1 MTTHDLFSRYIELC
15 RTALGENA
23 RVQAALKNT
32 GIVEGYLLEHFS
44 VGYADGRIVELARE
58 NSELAGRLEAAGILS
73 GTKEQLAHCLVFP
86 VFSESK
92 EIENI
97 VGYRLFIRGS
107 NKLTSV
113 NERGIFNAPFLKGAD
128 ELIFSSD
135 PIQALLL
142 MQCEATNTTVLF
154 GDDGKYLHFIAEHGI
169 KKVVFTFEGRARLFD
184 SLARNGV
191 SARRVLIDFTQLKE
205 KDGKTYLQSALS
217 GPQDS
222 SLSEDA
228 IQEIEHGFLFRFPH
242 LSYRVIGTF
251 NDYSLALKANVKVW
265 NEEESFVDSI
275 DLYKNRDR
283 QNLIFTIAERF
294 GIRDQVQIEKDLG
307 RIIDVIEKH
316 REKKSKEGK
325 RTKPELT
332 EWQKETGMKFLT
344 NPNLIDEIDE
354 DYTTLGYVRER
365 KNKLLLYLVMSSRL
379 TEGPLHTMLIS
390 RSGAGKSRL
399 VEVTE
404 SLCPPED
411 VESVSDLSP
420 QALYYYGKDDLANRF
435 VVIGERE
442 GSQGAEYPLRELITK
457 KSITKAIPMKDPVT
471 SQIKTVSITVNGPIA
486 LAETTTNGELN
497 PENLNRCF
505 VVSID
510 ESEEQTRKIHELQR
524 KNHTFDGY
532 LLRREQKR
540 IIEKHTYAQRLLKPV
555 LVFNPFAEALTFPS
569 HTLRSRRD
577 HEKFLRLI
585 NVICFLHQYQ
595 RKRTR
600 KKVAEREEVEYIEC
614 TLDDYR
620 TAYGLLAEGV
630 LDSTLDDLPSPARNL
645 LDLIKRYLAQKSERD
660 KIPVEK
666 IIFERKD
673 IREYSSWSFAQ
684 VRNNFR
690 TLREYEY
697 IQLVRSAN
705 GLANQYRLTAAY
717 SDLDF
722 LTTILH
728 PDELAKRMKQAG

>member
-1 MTTHDLFSRYIELC
+1 MNTHDLLSRYIELC

-23 RVQAALKNT
+23 RVQAALRNA

-58 NSELAGRLEAAGILS
+58 NAELAGRLELAGILS
-73 GTKEQLAHCLVFP
+73 GTKELLAHCLVFP

-92 EIENI
+92 ELENI
-97 VGYRLFIRGS
+97 VGYRLFSRSGNRLMS
-107 NKLTSV
+107 LSD
-113 NERGIFNAPFLKGAD
+113 RGIFNAPFLKTAD
-128 ELIFSSD
+128 ELIVSSD
-135 PIQALLL
+135 PMQALLL
-142 MQCEATNTTVLF
+142 MQCEAANTTFLF
-154 GDDGKYLHFIAEHGI
+154 GDDGKYVHFIGEHRI
-169 KKVVFTFEGRARLFD
+169 KNVVFTSEGRARLFD
-184 SLARNGV
+184 ALARNGI
-191 SARRVLIDFTQLKE
+191 SSRRVPIDFTQLKE
-205 KDGKTYLQSALS
+205 KDGKTYFQAALS
-217 GPQDS
+217 AVQEP

-242 LSYRVIGTF
+242 LSYRVLGAFT
-251 NDYSLALKANVKVW
+251 DSTLTLKANVKVW

-283 QNLIFTIAERF
+283 QNLIFTITDRF
-294 GIRDQVQIEKDLG
+294 AIRDQVQIEKDLG

-316 REKKSKEGK
+316 REKKSTEGK
-325 RTKPELT
+325 RTKPALT
-332 EWQKETGMKFLT
+332 DWQKETGMKFLT
-344 NPNLIDEIDE
+344 NPHLIDEIDE

-390 RSGAGKSRL
+390 RSGAGKSKL

-442 GSQGAEYPLRELITK
+442 GSQGAEYPLRELISK

-614 TLDDYR
+614 NLDDYR
-620 TAYGLLAEGV
+620 IAYGLLAEGV
-630 LDSTLDDLPSPARNL
+630 LDSTLDDLPSPARSL
-645 LDLIKRYLAQKSERD
+645 LDLVKRYLAQKSERD

-673 IREYSSWSFAQ
+673 IREYCSWSFAQ

-690 TLREYEY
+690 ILREYEY